1 MVFLILPGSVST
13 IGGGAEGSGKG
24 FSGQAWQGGGVGAGV
39 TLIRTGVVLRY
50 LDQHPLLVV

>member
-1 MVFLILPGSVST
+1 MVFLILPGS
-13 IGGGAEGSGKG
+13 GGGAEGSGKG